1 MQFKEIDTIFLKQ
14 SLILVNFMKSTIRLS
29 ILILLVMNCGIGLSQ
44 SPCDLE
50 PDPGPC
56 FAAIPAYY
64 FNQDSQS
71 CAEFIYGGCAG
82 VVPFWTL
89 EECESVCPSD
99 GFNPNELCDSIIVS
113 LSSVIQPELGG
124 VGVITISMSSIFTT
138 SYTFPYA
145 GFELTDAEGMI
156 IASEEL
162 SSAPNVYGIGPYM
175 YETRYL
181 ILPISL
187 PSAFSGQ
194 LNLVNYLFAGFPE
207 VACSYPFTWS
217 DPSTSVVDLHNNG
230 PNSNTEIVIWY
241 DLMGRQLNNG
251 PAPGQFSI
259 ALYSDGTRKVVWLD

>member
-1 MQFKEIDTIFLKQ
+1 MMKNILQLST
-14 SLILVNFMKSTIRLS
+14 LILFA
-29 ILILLVMNCGIGLSQ
+29 MNGGVGFAQ
-44 SPCDLE
+44 SPCELE

-89 EECESVCPSD
+89 EECESECESD
-99 GFNPNELCDSIIVS
+99 GFNPSDLCDSIIVA
-113 LSSVIQPELGG
+113 LSSVIQPEMGS
-124 VGVITISMSSIFTT
+124 VGIITISMSSIFTT

-145 GFELTDAEGMI
+145 GFQLMDADGLI
-156 IASEEL
+156 LASEEL

-175 YETRYL
+175 NETRYL
-181 ILPISL
+181 ILPLSL
-187 PSAFSGQ
+187 PSPFSGQ
-194 LNLVNYLFAGFPE
+194 LNLVNSFFAGFPE

-217 DPSTSVVDLHNNG
+217 DPSTSVVDLNNNG
-230 PNSNTEIVIWY
+230 GNSNPEIEIWY

-251 PAPGQFSI
+251 PKSGQFSI
-259 ALYSDGTRKVVWLD
+259 ALYSDGSRKVVWIN

>member
-1 MQFKEIDTIFLKQ
+1 MMKNILQLST
-14 SLILVNFMKSTIRLS
+14 LILFA
-29 ILILLVMNCGIGLSQ
+29 MNGGVGFAQ
-44 SPCDLE
+44 SPCELE

-89 EECESVCPSD
+89 EECESECESD
-99 GFNPNELCDSIIVS
+99 GFNPSDLCDSIIVA
-113 LSSVIQPELGG
+113 LSSVIQPEMES
-124 VGVITISMSSIFTT
+124 VGIITISMSSIFTT

-145 GFELTDAEGMI
+145 GFQLMDADGLI
-156 IASEEL
+156 LASEEL

-175 YETRYL
+175 NETRYL
-181 ILPISL
+181 ILPLSL
-187 PSAFSGQ
+187 PSPFSGQ
-194 LNLVNYLFAGFPE
+194 LNLVNSLFAGFPE

-217 DPSTSVVDLHNNG
+217 DSSTSVVDLNNNG
-230 PNSNTEIVIWY
+230 DNSNPEIEIWY

-251 PAPGQFSI
+251 PTSGQFSI
-259 ALYSDGTRKVVWLD
+259 ALYSDGSRKVVWKQ

>member
-1 MQFKEIDTIFLKQ
+1 MMKK
-14 SLILVNFMKSTIRLS
+14 ILQLST
-29 ILILLVMNCGIGLSQ
+29 LLLFAINGGIAFSQ

-64 FNQDSQS
+64 FNQDTQS

-89 EECESVCPSD
+89 EECESECPSD
-99 GFNPNELCDSIIVS
+99 GFNPSDLCDSIIVS
-113 LSSVIQPELGG
+113 LRSVTQPELGSLG
-124 VGVITISMSSIFTT
+124 IITISMSSIFTT

-145 GFELTDAEGMI
+145 GFQLMDADGLI
-156 IASEEL
+156 LASEEL

-175 YETRYL
+175 NETRYL
-181 ILPISL
+181 ILPLSL
-187 PSAFSGQ
+187 PSPFSGQ
-194 LNLVNYLFAGFPE
+194 LNLVNSLFAGFPE

-217 DPSTSVVDLHNNG
+217 DSSTSVVDLNNNG
-230 PNSNTEIVIWY
+230 DNSQPEIEIWY

-251 PAPGQFSI
+251 PTSGQFSI
-259 ALYSDGTRKVVWLD
+259 ALYSDGSRKVVWIN

>member
-1 MQFKEIDTIFLKQ
+1 MMKN
-14 SLILVNFMKSTIRLS
+14 ILQLST
-29 ILILLVMNCGIGLSQ
+29 LLLFAINGGIGVAQ

-64 FNQDSQS
+64 FNQDTQS

-89 EECESVCPSD
+89 EECESECPSD
-99 GFNPNELCDSIIVS
+99 GFNPSDLCDSIIVS
-113 LSSVIQPELGG
+113 LSSVIQPELGSLG
-124 VGVITISMSSIFTT
+124 IITISMSSIYTT

-145 GFELTDAEGMI
+145 GFQLMDADGLI
-156 IASEEL
+156 LASEEL

-175 YETRYL
+175 NETRYL
-181 ILPISL
+181 ILPLSL
-187 PSAFSGQ
+187 PSPFSGQ
-194 LNLVNYLFAGFPE
+194 LNLVNSLFAGFPE

-217 DPSTSVVDLHNNG
+217 DSSTSVVDLNNNG
-230 PNSNTEIVIWY
+230 DNSQQEIEFWY

-251 PAPGQFSI
+251 PTSGQFSI
-259 ALYSDGTRKVVWLD
+259 ALYSDGSRKVVWKQ

>member
-1 MQFKEIDTIFLKQ
+1 MMKK
-14 SLILVNFMKSTIRLS
+14 ILQLST
-29 ILILLVMNCGIGLSQ
+29 LLLFAINGGIAFSQ

-64 FNQDSQS
+64 FNQDTQS

-89 EECESVCPSD
+89 EECESECPSD
-99 GFNPNELCDSIIVS
+99 GFNPSDLCDSIIVS
-113 LSSVIQPELGG
+113 LSSVIQPELGSLG
-124 VGVITISMSSIFTT
+124 IITISMSSIFTT

-145 GFELTDAEGMI
+145 GFQLMDADGLI
-156 IASEEL
+156 LASEEL

-175 YETRYL
+175 NETRYL
-181 ILPISL
+181 ILPLSL
-187 PSAFSGQ
+187 PSPFSGQ
-194 LNLVNYLFAGFPE
+194 LNLVNSLFAGFPE

-217 DPSTSVVDLHNNG
+217 DSSTSVVDLNNNG
-230 PNSNTEIVIWY
+230 DNSQQEIEFWY

-251 PAPGQFSI
+251 PTSGQFSI
-259 ALYSDGTRKVVWLD
+259 ALYSDGSRKVVWKQ

>member
-1 MQFKEIDTIFLKQ
+1 MMKK
-14 SLILVNFMKSTIRLS
+14 ILQLST
-29 ILILLVMNCGIGLSQ
+29 LLLFAINGGIAFSQ

-64 FNQDSQS
+64 FNQDTQS

-89 EECESVCPSD
+89 EECESECPSD
-99 GFNPNELCDSIIVS
+99 GFNPSDLCDSIIVS
-113 LSSVIQPELGG
+113 LRSVTQPELGSLG
-124 VGVITISMSSIFTT
+124 IITISMSSIFTT

-145 GFELTDAEGMI
+145 GFQLMDADGLI
-156 IASEEL
+156 LASEEL

-175 YETRYL
+175 NETRYL
-181 ILPISL
+181 ILPLSL
-187 PSAFSGQ
+187 PSPFSGQ
-194 LNLVNYLFAGFPE
+194 LNLVNSLFAGFPE

-217 DPSTSVVDLHNNG
+217 DSSTSVVDLNNNG
-230 PNSNTEIVIWY
+230 DNSQPEIEIWY

-251 PAPGQFSI
+251 PTSGQFSI
-259 ALYSDGTRKVVWLD
+259 ALYSDESRKVVWIN

>member
-1 MQFKEIDTIFLKQ
+1 MKNILQLST
-14 SLILVNFMKSTIRLS
+14 LILFAIHG
-29 ILILLVMNCGIGLSQ
+29 GIGFAQ

-89 EECESVCPSD
+89 EECESECESD
-99 GFNPNELCDSIIVS
+99 GFNPSDLCDSIIVS
-113 LSSVIQPELGG
+113 LSSVIQPELGS
-124 VGVITISMSSIFTT
+124 VGIITISMSSIFTT

-145 GFELTDAEGMI
+145 GFQLMDADGLI
-156 IASEEL
+156 LASEEL
-162 SSAPNVYGIGPYM
+162 SSAPNVHGIGPYM
-175 YETRYL
+175 NETRYL
-181 ILPISL
+181 ILPLSL
-187 PSAFSGQ
+187 PSPFSGQ
-194 LNLVNYLFAGFPE
+194 LNLVNSFFAGFPE

-217 DPSTSVVDLHNNG
+217 DPSTSVVDLNNNDG
-230 PNSNTEIVIWY
+230 NSNPEIEIWY

-251 PAPGQFSI
+251 PTSGQFSI
-259 ALYSDGTRKVVWLD
+259 ALYSDGSRKVVWKQ

>member
-1 MQFKEIDTIFLKQ
+1 MMKK
-14 SLILVNFMKSTIRLS
+14 ILQLST
-29 ILILLVMNCGIGLSQ
+29 LLLFAINGGIAFSQ

-64 FNQDSQS
+64 FNQDTQS

-89 EECESVCPSD
+89 EECESECPSD
-99 GFNPNELCDSIIVS
+99 GFNPSDLCDSIIVS
-113 LSSVIQPELGG
+113 LRSVTQPELGSLG
-124 VGVITISMSSIFTT
+124 IITISMSSIFTT

-145 GFELTDAEGMI
+145 GFQLMDADGLI
-156 IASEEL
+156 LASEEL

-175 YETRYL
+175 NETRYL
-181 ILPISL
+181 ILPLSL
-187 PSAFSGQ
+187 PSPFSGQ
-194 LNLVNYLFAGFPE
+194 LNLVNSLFAGFPE

-217 DPSTSVVDLHNNG
+217 DSSTYVVDLNNNG
-230 PNSNTEIVIWY
+230 DNSQPEIEIWY

-251 PAPGQFSI
+251 PTSGQFSI
-259 ALYSDGTRKVVWLD
+259 ALYSDGSRKVVWIN